1 MLSLPC
7 GWSITD
13 ITCFPARIELLL
25 QRRCTRGRCPEC
37 NQLSTSHY
45 GFTSRKLQHMPAGG
59 KMLLLHFRLQ
69 RFRCQ
74 NVQCQRLTFQQSIIS
89 IAQKYQRNTYNLNS
103 LLVRYSLICGGEA
116 GSRLAQLNGI
126 RISGDTLIR
135 RLIDFPLPDTNN
147 LTNIGVDDWAWKK
160 GHRYGTIIVD
170 HDTHRPVA
178 LLQGRES
185 APLSEWLVHRP
196 GIRVITRDRA
206 GAYADGAM
214 SGAPQAIQIA
224 DRWHLI
230 RNACDHFER
239 LVKRYW
245 PSVKKSVNSPDI
257 CSAVQ
262 SETTAM
268 PPTTISPQESVTRRL
283 YRQRYEQM
291 SQLKQQ
297 GVTQKEI
304 AARLDISVKTVHRWL
319 QAGGPPVASGLPRC
333 RYVISREEQD
343 WLRKQWDEGCRNAA
357 HLYRRLKTRGFK
369 GSMTTVR
376 YIVSEWRTAIPEEHR
391 ALQLPAV
398 NQIVQWLL
406 YPEEVTDLQKQELI
420 MKIKKSSPVISRG
433 SELTRRFISLF
444 SKRDSNAPA
453 TLLRKW
459 QTDALSS
466 GMDEYRSFIT
476 RMESDFEAIKNA
488 LMYSWSNGLVEGHV
502 NRLKTLKRQMYGRAG
517 FELLRRRVLIPYLLE

>member
-1 MLSLPC
+1 
-7 GWSITD
+7 
-13 ITCFPARIELLL
+13 
-25 QRRCTRGRCPEC
+25 
-37 NQLSTSHY
+37 
-45 GFTSRKLQHMPAGG
+45 MPAGG

-268 PPTTISPQESVTRRL
+268 PPTTISPQESV
-283 YRQRYEQM
+283 
-291 SQLKQQ
+291 
-297 GVTQKEI
+297 
-304 AARLDISVKTVHRWL
+304 
-319 QAGGPPVASGLPRC
+319 
-333 RYVISREEQD
+333 
-343 WLRKQWDEGCRNAA
+343 
-357 HLYRRLKTRGFK
+357 
-369 GSMTTVR
+369 
-376 YIVSEWRTAIPEEHR
+376 
-391 ALQLPAV
+391 
-398 NQIVQWLL
+398 
-406 YPEEVTDLQKQELI
+406 
-420 MKIKKSSPVISRG
+420 SPVISRG